1 MSFRPRSLLRTLAD
15 TMVFI
20 TLLGLLLLALRQTG
34 WLAPAQGTFI
44 AIDGD
49 SLRKGDNEYRM
60 HAINA
65 PELHQTCKSASGANY
80 PCGHDAQKALRAL
93 VAGKSLECRI
103 LETDRYGRFVATCT
117 AGETDINAE
126 MVRQGWAIAYRQHG
140 LDYVAAESQ
149 AKKARR
155 GIWQGQFE
163 TLEDWRAEHRNN
175 AGPGRHGGTA

>member
-1 MSFRPRSLLRTLAD
+1 MSSRPRSLLRTLAD

-93 VAGKSLECRI
+93 VAGKSL
-103 LETDRYGRFVATCT
+103 
-117 AGETDINAE
+117 
-126 MVRQGWAIAYRQHG
+126 
-140 LDYVAAESQ
+140 
-149 AKKARR
+149 
-155 GIWQGQFE
+155 
-163 TLEDWRAEHRNN
+163 
-175 AGPGRHGGTA
+175 